1 MGRARDGLCCV
12 ETGKD
17 SKCRRVDCLLPA
29 ISGQLQD
36 STPRRVFRYRTTEE
50 RLRQNTEEGFARTL
64 LDSSRARCGLT
75 NTCTYYEKTS
85 SYSRYCWQSA
95 VRIIQSRGVAGC
107 NRTCAGRRDSRN
119 FP

>member
-17 SKCRRVDCLLPA
+17 SKRGSLDCLLPA

-36 STPRRVFRYRTTEE
+36 STPRRVFRYRATKE
-50 RLRQNTEEGFARTL
+50 RLRQNTEEGFARAL

-75 NTCTYYEKTS
+75 NTCTYYEKAN
-85 SYSRYCWQSA
+85 SYSLNCRQPPA
-95 VRIIQSRGVAGC
+95 RIIQSRGVAGC
-107 NRTCAGRRDSRN
+107 N
-119 FP
+119 